1 MLQATNRYLN
11 SAFSKIENGFSMVL
25 AIIFYLG
32 VIDDD
37 GTTIMRQV
45 S

>member
-1 MLQATNRYLN
+1 MIQASKRFRN
-11 SAFSKIENGFSMVL
+11 SNFYIIENGFSMVL

-37 GTTIMRQV
+37 ETTIMRQA

>member
-1 MLQATNRYLN
+1 MIQASKRFQN
-11 SAFSKIENGFSMVL
+11 SNFYCIKDGFSFVL

-37 GTTIMRQV
+37 ETTIMRQA